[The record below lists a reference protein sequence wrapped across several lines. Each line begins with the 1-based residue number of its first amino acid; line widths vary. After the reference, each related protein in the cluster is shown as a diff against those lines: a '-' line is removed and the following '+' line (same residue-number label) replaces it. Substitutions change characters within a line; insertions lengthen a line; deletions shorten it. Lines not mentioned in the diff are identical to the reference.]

1 MSTRIAVLG
10 LGAMGGAVAVRLN
23 DCGFAVAGFDP
34 GEAAAGRAADAGIEV
49 RASAQHAAVDAD
61 VVVTSLPDPPTV
73 RAAWSGP
80 DGVVAAARPGSL
92 LIELSTIDPDT
103 MIDVARLARERGQR
117 VVDCAVSGGPEQAAS
132 GELGLL
138 VGADDEDLA
147 AAEPVLSAIGGSV
160 SHAGDVGA
168 GKVVKIV
175 NNLMSMGN
183 VLVAAEAF
191 QVGLAAGVDGRR
203 LYDILARSGGS
214 SQHFVKRFPWVLAD
228 DRRTRFSIAL
238 GEKDLGLALDL
249 ARSVGV
255 PAPTA
260 SAVRSIYAIAMA
272 EGLAGDDI
280 VGLTRLYE
288 RWTSS

>member
-1 MSTRIAVLG
+1 MTERIAVLG
-10 LGAMGGAVAVRLN
+10 LGAMGGAVAVGLH
-23 DCGFAVAGFDP
+23 DAGFTVAGFDP
-34 GEAAAGRAADAGIEV
+34 SDAAASRAAAAGIDV
-49 RASAQHAAVDAD
+49 RSSVAEAVGDAD
-61 VVVTSLPDPPTV
+61 VVVTSLPDPTV
-73 RAAWSGP
+73 VRDTWSGTG
-80 DGVVAAARPGSL
+80 GVVAASRPDAL

-103 MIDVARLARERGQR
+103 MIEVAGLAAERGQR
-117 VVDCAVSGGPEQAAS
+117 VVDCAVSGGPEQAVA

-138 VGADDEDLA
+138 VGAEDGDLA
-147 AAEPVLSAIGGSV
+147 AAEPVLTALGGSV
-160 SHAGDVGA
+160 SHAGGIGS

-191 QVGLAAGVDGRR
+191 QVGLAAGVDGQR

-228 DRRTRFSIAL
+228 DRRPRFSIAL

-255 PAPTA
+255 PSPTA
-260 SAVRSIYAIAMA
+260 SAVRSIYTVAMA
-272 EGLAGDDI
+272 EGMADEDI
-280 VGLTRLYE
+280 VALTRLYE
-288 RWTSS
+288 RWTRS